1 MRFLNPL
8 LLLVPGLAMAVPLIS
23 REMPA
28 SDAFSEAFMGLGTF
42 AHLPYERC
50 LSNAATPYDIAVV
63 GIPFDTGTSYRPG
76 ARFGPSGIREG
87 SRRTIVAGTYNVP
100 LSIDP
105 MTTGLTMVDCG
116 DIPVT
121 YVNPAPKLRQ
131 G

>member
-1 MRFLNPL
+1 L
-8 LLLVPGLAMAVPLIS
+8 LPSLAMAVPLIP

-28 SDAFSEAFMGLGTF
+28 TDVPSEVFMGLGTF

-50 LSNAATPYDIAVV
+50 LSNLAVPYDIAVV

-121 YVNPAPKLRQ
+121 YVKTHPNSAMADFLF
-131 G
+131 